1 MVKFINNCIPIT
13 TSQNGL
19 EVAKAG
25 QIADRWSIGSMVDGS
40 IGFLVDRS
48 NSERLRGF
56 GDGLTDGQTYAIVE
70 SLS

>member
-1 MVKFINNCIPIT
+1 
-13 TSQNGL
+13 
-19 EVAKAG
+19 
-25 QIADRWSIGSMVDGS
+25 MVDRLDG
-40 IGFLVDRS
+40 IYVGAVVDRS